1 MTKKKKKAKEEYLA
15 TGRRKEAVARV
26 RLTPGTGKIEI
37 DKKPLDSYFN
47 NRMVLQNLV
56 KKPMEVAEVVG
67 KFDVTADV
75 KGGGIG
81 GQAGAV
87 SLGITRALIKI
98 DSGLKPALK
107 RAGLTTRDPRMKERK
122 KYGQRGAR
130 AHFQW
135 TKR

>member
-26 RLTPGTGKIEI
+26 RVTPGTGKIEI
-37 DKKPLDSYFN
+37 DKKSLDSYFN

-56 KKPMEVAEVVG
+56 KKPMEIAEVAG
-67 KFDVTADV
+67 KFDVKADV

-98 DSGLKPALK
+98 DSGLKSALK
-107 RAGLTTRDPRMKERK
+107 KAGLVTRDPRMKERK
-122 KYGQRGAR
+122 KYGQKGAR
-130 AHFQW
+130 ARFQW